1 LSATPATLTV
11 ARGANGT
18 RTIDLART
26 SFTGNVTLTVE
37 GLPAGVTAAFAP
49 SPATGATSVMTIT
62 VPATATPGTY
72 NLTIRGTG
80 TGITDATMTFVLTI
94 T

>member
-1 LSATPATLTV
+1 
-11 ARGANGT
+11 
-18 RTIDLART
+18 
-26 SFTGNVTLTVE
+26 
-37 GLPAGVTAAFAP
+37 
-49 SPATGATSVMTIT
+49 MTIT
-62 VPATATPGTY
+62 VPANATPGTY